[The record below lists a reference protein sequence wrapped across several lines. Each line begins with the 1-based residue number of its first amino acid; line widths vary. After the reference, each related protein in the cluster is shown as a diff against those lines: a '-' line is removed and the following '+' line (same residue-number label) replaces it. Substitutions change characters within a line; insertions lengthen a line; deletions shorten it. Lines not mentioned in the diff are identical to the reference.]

1 MPKRHIYA
9 MYLLVLYMPSLLS
22 SLDAVSLDSTLAR
35 AVLHQAD
42 KVAEK
47 HDDRHLANS
56 RNID

>member
-9 MYLLVLYMPSLLS
+9 MCLLVLYMPSLLS

-35 AVLHQAD
+35 AGLHQAD